1 MIREKYSMEQSL
13 LHCDALLAILGN
25 IELEPIQTHGVI
37 RSLLEKRVILR
48 YDTGLG
54 KTIMMSVILRALI
67 NKDPNKKRIVFVM
80 KDQEIETPR
89 KMAPIVQAPILFA
102 SAETVKLQQLYRNWN
117 KSSVILLTYQ
127 CLQNVELVSF
137 IYQKLT
143 EVDAIFID
151 EAHLASNWNEA
162 NTSFMLRALADKVE
176 YCIGLT
182 ATPIIKDTH
191 QFSRLRNLIDRE
203 IPYRYD
209 ENVSTPSPHKAFVNI
224 NRQDYGLKGNYTC
237 IPEFVQPMLHQL
249 GEIKGNIFDI
259 TKGEGAVNQVFK
271 LTALLK
277 DRTDK
282 KVLVYIRY
290 HKTRVWVEN
299 YLKQNNISF
308 QSIHGKVTKA
318 SERKTILDNFN
329 SGKIKVLLTSLTT
342 SLDIT
347 ADTVI
352 MYEFTTYVKQMI
364 GRAHRGLSPKDLE
377 IIFILT
383 RDSAELKYFLKYIYY
398 RSELIQNTIGIDYSE
413 FIALGH
419 ELEKEMEESDMVVSF

>member
-1 MIREKYSMEQSL
+1 MEHAL
-13 LHCDALLAILGN
+13 LHCDALLAILGD
-25 IELEPIQTHGVI
+25 IELEPIQVHGVI

-67 NKDPNKKRIVFVM
+67 NKNPNKKRIVFVM

-89 KMAPIVQAPILFA
+89 KMAPIVQAPILFT
-102 SAETVKLQQLYRNWN
+102 SAETVKLQKFHQNWD
-117 KSSVILLTYQ
+117 KASVVLLTYQ
-127 CLQNVELVSF
+127 CLQNIDLVSF
-137 IYQKLT
+137 LYQNLG
-143 EVDAIFID
+143 EIDAIFID

-162 NTSFMLRALADKVE
+162 DTSFMLRALADKVE

-209 ENVSTPSPHKAFVNI
+209 EDVSAPSPHKAFVNI
-224 NRQDYGLKGNYTC
+224 NRQDFGLKGNYIC
-237 IPEFVQPMLHQL
+237 KPEFVQPMLHQL
-249 GEIKGNIFDI
+249 GELSGNIFDI
-259 TKGEGAVNQVFK
+259 TKGEGAENQVSK
-271 LTALLK
+271 LVDLLTS
-277 DRTDK
+277 RQDK

-290 HKTRVWVEN
+290 HKTRLWVES
-299 YLKQNNISF
+299 YLKKNNIPF

-318 SERKTILDNFN
+318 NDRKQILHNFN
-329 SGKIKVLLTSLTT
+329 SGTIKVLLTSLTT
-342 SLDIT
+342 SLDID

-364 GRAHRGLSPKDLE
+364 GRAHRGLAPKDLE
-377 IIFILT
+377 ILFILT
-383 RDSAELKYFLKYIYY
+383 RDTAEIKYFLKYIYY

-413 FIALGH
+413 FISLGQ
-419 ELEKEMEESDMVVSF
+419 ELEKEMKKSDMVVSL